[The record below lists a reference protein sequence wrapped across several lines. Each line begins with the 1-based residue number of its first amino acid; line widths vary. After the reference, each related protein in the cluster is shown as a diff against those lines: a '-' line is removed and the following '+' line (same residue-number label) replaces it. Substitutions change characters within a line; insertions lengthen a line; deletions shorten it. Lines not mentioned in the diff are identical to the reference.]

1 MMFGKGDPTRSMLAA
16 HDVPLTSMQRRE
28 AMAMY
33 HALNTTFHYDFAR
46 ASGAPPPKNDREMRE
61 VRVLV
66 GGLAKAQ
73 SRDGAD
79 AAIAVE
85 EFLEQMGVQ
94 AEMRAAFEQEAMME
108 GQMASGSNSGMTRK
122 RGHPGGIP
130 DLTRPRQ

>member
-33 HALNTTFHYDFAR
+33 RALNTTFHYDFVR
-46 ASGAPPPKNDREMRE
+46 ASGAPPPRNDRELRE

-73 SRDGAD
+73 SRDGTD
-79 AAIAVE
+79 AAVAV
-85 EFLEQMGVQ
+85 
-94 AEMRAAFEQEAMME
+94 
-108 GQMASGSNSGMTRK
+108 
-122 RGHPGGIP
+122 
-130 DLTRPRQ
+130 